1 MISSRTLLTWP
12 LFICVLVSG
21 LGMSSCLFG
30 ADDQTRQILQ
40 RAIDEIGNQPAKW
53 ESTLKNSIDELGRV
67 STQTAKDVLRE
78 VSSVYNNALGQTL
91 SATYCG
97 ADFFARRIQ
106 QKLQAI
112 LHTINSDSPAP
123 TFVPV
128 VCTINPNTQI
138 DPGKTSL
145 VTYTGYDFIEFNKT
159 NKFTADL
166 MYGTGEMVKHNI
178 GFITVQHNYQFELSL
193 DSVDWAQLNLDRTRG
208 PKIVIKWGD
217 EEVARKEGNQSELPI
232 AMGPPPAAQVVL
244 TGARVGFFTTDDNKD
259 FDTRVSINLTLGGAA
274 VASVSDTWG
283 EFPDNSDS
291 GMKDLAITDH
301 AVAKEAIIKDG
312 KVQLVAAPVG
322 HDEWHFNW
330 EIVLMFSDG
339 TTNRY
344 PFVDGNVDYNRA
356 SIVEKLQR

>member
-1 MISSRTLLTWP
+1 
-12 LFICVLVSG
+12 
-21 LGMSSCLFG
+21 MSSCLVG
-30 ADDQTRQILQ
+30 VDTQTRQILQ
-40 RAIDEIGNQPAKW
+40 RAIDEIGNQPARW

-67 STQTAKDVLRE
+67 GTQTAKNVLRE

-91 SATYCG
+91 SATFCG
-97 ADFFARRIQ
+97 VDFFGRRIQ

-138 DPGKTSL
+138 EPGKTSL
-145 VTYTGYDFIEFNKT
+145 ITYTGYDFIEFNKT
-159 NKFTADL
+159 NTFTADL
-166 MYGTGEMVKHNI
+166 VYGSGEMVKHNV
-178 GFITVQHNYQFELSL
+178 GFITIQHNYQFELSL

-217 EEVARKEGNQSELPI
+217 ADVARKEGNQSELPI
-232 AMGPPPAAQVVL
+232 VMGPPAAAQVVL

-259 FDTRVSINLTLGGAA
+259 FDTRVSIHLTLGGAT

-291 GMKDLAITDH
+291 GMKDLTITDQ
-301 AVAKEAIIKDG
+301 AVAKEALIKDG
-312 KVQLVAAPVG
+312 KVQLVEAPVG

-330 EIVLMFSDG
+330 GLVLIFSDG
-339 TTNRY
+339 TTKKY
-344 PFVDGNVDYNRA
+344 DFAGGNVDYDRA
-356 SIVEKLQR
+356 NIVKELRF